1 MASNITVL
9 NHVTSL
15 FAIANGLFSNP
26 PSQSKAIVD
35 DVVRRLTIA
44 LNEYSAREVLNAMR
58 QTLACTHP
66 SMLPEYRLGYAYAVA
81 FLGHLDKSMWQS
93 SLVVALNF
101 VFKAGRD
108 FDCPPIAIVENRGL
122 TIRFKGWVVEYDG
135 LGRRTVH
142 RRRESSEAEAEEI
155 LHCMECLLAAQ
166 NLEAVPSQVEERG

>member
-1 MASNITVL
+1 MTSITI
-9 NHVTSL
+9 HHHISSL

-35 DVVRRLTIA
+35 DVVRRLTIT
-44 LNEYSAREVLNAMR
+44 LNEYNTQKILNAMR
-58 QTLACTHP
+58 QHLNNTHP

-81 FLGHLDKSMWQS
+81 FLGHLDKSVWQS

-108 FDCPPIAIVENRGL
+108 FDCPPIALVEDRNVM
-122 TIRFKGWVVEYDG
+122 IRFKGWVVEYDG

-142 RRRESSEAEAEEI
+142 RRRESSKAGAEEI
-155 LHCMECLLAAQ
+155 FHCMECLLAAQ
-166 NLEAVPSQVEERG
+166 DLEAVPAQVERG